1 MRTAETILAVI
12 RERGRRGLPLERV
25 YRLLF
30 NQELYLLA
38 YAKLYPNKGA
48 MTRGSTPETVDGMS
62 LRKIDRLID
71 DLRHERHRWTPARRT
86 YIAKK
91 NGKRRPL
98 GMPVWRDKL
107 LQEVL
112 RLILDAYFEPQFSD
126 HSHGFRAHHGCHT
139 ALQAVQQGWKGTVW
153 FIEGDIAQYFDTI
166 DHEVLLGILGE
177 QIHDGRLLRLIR
189 ELLTAGYLEDWK
201 FHKTLSGTPQG
212 GVLSPL
218 LSNIYLNRF
227 DHWVTDTLI
236 PAYTGGTH
244 RKPNRAYYRINNQ
257 IYDRRKRGKT
267 ERVKELVKQRRLLP
281 EGDPHDASF
290 RRLRYVRYADDF
302 LLGFIG
308 TRAEAETIKRT
319 IAEWLSTHLKLT
331 LSDEKTLIT
340 HAETQAARFLGYELS
355 SRIANDKL
363 DATKRRSVNGTIQL
377 RVPLDVIAARCAR
390 FYRANKVIDRA
401 ELLNESDY
409 SIVVRFQQE
418 YRGIVQ
424 YYLPAHNVRYLS
436 RLRWVMEQA
445 LLRTLAAKHKTTVH
459 AIWQRTATTVTTP
472 EGQTLRCFEVRV
484 EREHKPPLVAR
495 FGGLSLKRQPEAY
508 LNDRPYVYKVDGTE
522 ILKRVLADACE
533 LCGSRED
540 VQVHHIRKLADLRQ
554 KGRKEKPYWV
564 QVMAARRRKTLVVC
578 RYCHR
583 AIHDGRPTRQRPSD

>member
-1 MRTAETILAVI
+1 MLTGEPGRSKGVRRVRASGGGSSTARKLAASAV
-12 RERGRRGLPLERV
+12 
-25 YRLLF
+25 
-30 NQELYLLA
+30 
-38 YAKLYPNKGA
+38 
-48 MTRGSTPETVDGMS
+48 
-62 LRKIDRLID
+62 
-71 DLRHERHRWTPARRT
+71 
-86 YIAKK
+86 
-91 NGKRRPL
+91 
-98 GMPVWRDKL
+98 
-107 LQEVL
+107 
-112 RLILDAYFEPQFSD
+112 SD
-126 HSHGFRAHHGCHT
+126 
-139 ALQAVQQGWKGTVW
+139 W
-153 FIEGDIAQYFDTI
+153 Y
-166 DHEVLLGILGE
+166 
-177 QIHDGRLLRLIR
+177 
-189 ELLTAGYLEDWK
+189 
-201 FHKTLSGTPQG
+201 
-212 GVLSPL
+212 
-218 LSNIYLNRF
+218 
-227 DHWVTDTLI
+227 
-236 PAYTGGTH
+236 
-244 RKPNRAYYRINNQ
+244 
-257 IYDRRKRGKT
+257 
-267 ERVKELVKQRRLLP
+267 
-281 EGDPHDASF
+281 
-290 RRLRYVRYADDF
+290 

-319 IAEWLSTHLKLT
+319 IAEWLSTHLKLS

-508 LNDRPYVYKVDGTE
+508 LNDQPYVYKVDGTE